1 MASLRVAHSF
11 GFKLGQV
18 RIIPMLALVPWGVE
32 GESVTGCCAVT
43 FYNLLIIIKLS
54 GARRTVH
61 FTGPSDQ
68 LRNLRAMQLVSL
80 TKDSNLLR
88 ELAAEYAR
96 PGSTGL
102 LDRNAAEGRFSGFL
116 DLLFAFAVTAPVG
129 LREAYLHR
137 LPKLVKILRRECVR
151 STECQCTVKQRLLN
165 LD

>member
-1 MASLRVAHSF
+1 MGLV
-11 GFKLGQV
+11 L
-18 RIIPMLALVPWGVE
+18 IIPMLALVPWSVE

-54 GARRTVH
+54 GARRT
-61 FTGPSDQ
+61 GPSDQ
-68 LRNLRAMQLVSL
+68 LRNLRGLQLVSL

-88 ELAAEYAR
+88 GLAAEYAR

-102 LDRNAAEGRFSGFL
+102 LDGNAAEGRFGGFL

-151 STECQCTVKQRLLN
+151 STECQRAVKQRLLN

>member
-1 MASLRVAHSF
+1 
-11 GFKLGQV
+11 
-18 RIIPMLALVPWGVE
+18 MLALVPWGVE

-88 ELAAEYAR
+88 GLAAEYAR

-102 LDRNAAEGRFSGFL
+102 LDGNAAEGRFSGFL
-116 DLLFAFAVTAPVG
+116 DLLFAFAIAAPVG

-151 STECQCTVKQRLLN
+151 STECQRTVKQRLLN